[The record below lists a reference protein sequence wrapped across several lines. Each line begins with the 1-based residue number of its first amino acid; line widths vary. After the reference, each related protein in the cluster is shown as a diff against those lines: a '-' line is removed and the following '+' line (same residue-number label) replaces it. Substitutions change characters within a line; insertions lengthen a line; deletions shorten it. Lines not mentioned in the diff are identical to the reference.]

1 MDGKQQFEVL
11 LLVETRFT
19 TEPTISS
26 GISPLETKETEGI
39 SGGELGSLPGPL
51 LPVENLHWQQRKQ
64 KVFHMQKQK
73 GKTQIVYSGTDAYK
87 VFNSLVFDGLA
98 REAIKQAKKA

>member
-1 MDGKQQFEVL
+1 
-11 LLVETRFT
+11 
-19 TEPTISS
+19 
-26 GISPLETKETEGI
+26 
-39 SGGELGSLPGPL
+39 
-51 LPVENLHWQQRKQ
+51 
-64 KVFHMQKQK
+64 MQKQK